1 MKSYKDT
8 IVLNFQILSMNN
20 QNLMIFFLQNNLSI
34 FMALT
39 NVVKIITSNDHKIL
53 MWIYAQT
60 FFLILLITIL

>member
-1 MKSYKDT
+1 MKSYKDN

-60 FFLILLITIL
+60 FF

>member
-1 MKSYKDT
+1 
-8 IVLNFQILSMNN
+8 
-20 QNLMIFFLQNNLSI
+20 
-34 FMALT
+34 MALT